1 MADSTNM
8 ENPIL
13 TIEALTADTE
23 PLTPKQAFVWKY
35 LLNRLSESEARCGEL
50 QRQVNNLEKVV
61 YGPKS
66 EKTEV
71 VFEHGEQMN
80 IFDEAEAESTEKIV
94 PEEKTVKVSG
104 HTRKVKASHKETFEN
119 LPVEEVVHP
128 VEDKTCPACGRE
140 MKHVG
145 KEFVR
150 DEVVYYPARMVVRK
164 HYVEVVKCP
173 SCGKDE
179 SLDASL
185 PDVPAPVFGKATVP
199 SPVIPR
205 SYCSPELLAHI
216 IYQKYA
222 QAVPLYRQEKDYAAL
237 GMKLSRTTMAN
248 WILYAATQYG
258 KPVYEAMKAE
268 LLSGKV
274 IHADETVVQVLH
286 EENRRAKTQ
295 SRMWVYA
302 APKSAAHAN
311 VLFEYTK
318 TRNGDNAVRF
328 LGDYKGYLV
337 CDGYDGYNKLSSNSV
352 TRCGCWAHVRRKFA
366 DALPR
371 EDAQLSTSKAAEGVR
386 WCNQIFELE
395 REYDGLDQRTGQQV
409 RPALTPEERYTQ
421 RQERT
426 KPVLDAFYAWLDS
439 FVPAGGTGLAKACQY
454 ARNEKKYL
462 YAFLHDPAITPDNN
476 RAENA
481 IRPFVV
487 GRKNWLF
494 SDSEKGAEASA
505 ILYSLAATACANGL
519 TVEGYFTRLFASRD
533 IILPWHT
540 DEQK

>member
-8 ENPIL
+8 ENLIL
-13 TIEALTADTE
+13 TIEALTAETE
-23 PLTPKQAFVWKY
+23 PLTPKQAFVWAY

-61 YGPKS
+61 YGSKS

-104 HTRKVKASHKETFEN
+104 HTRKVKASHKEIFEN

-140 MKHVG
+140 MEHVG

-216 IYQKYA
+216 IY
-222 QAVPLYRQEKDYAAL
+222 LYL
-237 GMKLSRTTMAN
+237 
-248 WILYAATQYG
+248 
-258 KPVYEAMKAE
+258 
-268 LLSGKV
+268 
-274 IHADETVVQVLH
+274 
-286 EENRRAKTQ
+286 
-295 SRMWVYA
+295 
-302 APKSAAHAN
+302 
-311 VLFEYTK
+311 
-318 TRNGDNAVRF
+318 
-328 LGDYKGYLV
+328 
-337 CDGYDGYNKLSSNSV
+337 
-352 TRCGCWAHVRRKFA
+352 
-366 DALPR
+366 
-371 EDAQLSTSKAAEGVR
+371 
-386 WCNQIFELE
+386 
-395 REYDGLDQRTGQQV
+395 
-409 RPALTPEERYTQ
+409 
-421 RQERT
+421 
-426 KPVLDAFYAWLDS
+426 
-439 FVPAGGTGLAKACQY
+439 
-454 ARNEKKYL
+454 
-462 YAFLHDPAITPDNN
+462 
-476 RAENA
+476 
-481 IRPFVV
+481 
-487 GRKNWLF
+487 
-494 SDSEKGAEASA
+494 A
-505 ILYSLAATACANGL
+505 ILLYGQ
-519 TVEGYFTRLFASRD
+519 
-533 IILPWHT
+533 H
-540 DEQK
+540 